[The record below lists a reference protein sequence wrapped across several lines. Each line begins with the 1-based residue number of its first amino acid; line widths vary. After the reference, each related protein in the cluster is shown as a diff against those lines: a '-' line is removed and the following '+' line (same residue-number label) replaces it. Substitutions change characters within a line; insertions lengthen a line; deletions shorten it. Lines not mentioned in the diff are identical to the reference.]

1 MPCLSQELQV
11 IRLVGK
17 LDKGNA
23 GDGEFRQV
31 SDYPNR
37 PLIGVG
43 TVVFKGDRVLLI
55 RRGKAPRE
63 GSWSLPGGRQRLGE
77 WVRETAVREVREE
90 TGLEVELTAL
100 LDVVDSLIRDE
111 AGALAYHYT
120 LIDFSAEWRAG
131 EAVAGGDAAEVTWAD
146 PAGLDRYELWDET
159 LRLIAMAAARRR

>member
-1 MPCLSQELQV
+1 M
-11 IRLVGK
+11 
-17 LDKGNA
+17 
-23 GDGEFRQV
+23 

-43 TVVFKGDRVLLI
+43 TVVFKDDRVLLI
-55 RRGKAPRE
+55 RRGKAPRK

-77 WVRETAVREVREE
+77 RVRETAVREVKEE

-120 LIDFSAEWRAG
+120 LIDFLAEWRAG
-131 EAVAGGDAAEVTWAD
+131 EAVAGGDAAGVTWAD
-146 PAGLDRYELWDET
+146 PADLDRFELWSET
-159 LRLIAMAAARRR
+159 QRLIAMAVERR